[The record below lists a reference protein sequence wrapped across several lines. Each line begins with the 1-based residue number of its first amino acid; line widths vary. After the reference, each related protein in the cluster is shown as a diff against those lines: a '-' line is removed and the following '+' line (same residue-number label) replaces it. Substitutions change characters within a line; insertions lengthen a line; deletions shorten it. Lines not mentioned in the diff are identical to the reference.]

1 MNRLIKK
8 ILTAGAALVLA
19 SALLCGCA
27 GQPQSEKKLRIV
39 TTVFPVY
46 DWVRNVLGEAASEA
60 ELTMLLDKGIDFHS
74 YQPTAGD
81 IAKIATCDV
90 FIYVGGESDD
100 WAENALRQ
108 SPREGRIVIDLLE
121 ALGSRA
127 RTEELPEGAQD
138 DEHETEGEEP
148 EYDEHLWLSL
158 KNASLLCSVIAEKLG
173 EADPDRRGD
182 YAANASAYTAQLE
195 ELDSAYAE
203 AVREA
208 PHRTLLFADR
218 FPFRY
223 LAEDYGLRCFA
234 AFSGC
239 SAETK
244 ASFETV
250 IFLAGK
256 IDEYGLR
263 SVIILEGS
271 DRSVARTVIEH
282 TASAD
287 QQILVLDSMQSVTA
301 ADLQKGITYL
311 GVMRSDLAVLTA
323 ALQ

>member
-1 MNRLIKK
+1 
-8 ILTAGAALVLA
+8 
-19 SALLCGCA
+19 
-27 GQPQSEKKLRIV
+27 
-39 TTVFPVY
+39 
-46 DWVRNVLGEAASEA
+46 
-60 ELTMLLDKGIDFHS
+60 MLLDKGIDFHS

-195 ELDSAYAE
+195 ELDAAFAE